1 MDHHHVAKR
10 RLGRLFLV
18 YFIFSSTCTI
28 ILFHLLALPVMPFK
42 QMPALLGK
50 RTASE
55 QALAGNRTSLAATGG
70 GRELPSRSPAQASAS
85 EGDDIFPV
93 GPLAGGAIDHVDDMV
108 PNRQALSSGNVK
120 VNMTWEA
127 VYGKSPDPER
137 LPELD
142 GVNVVSPTWFELANG
157 AGDISSKADLD
168 YVRWA
173 KERSLQIW
181 AMFSNGFEP
190 IRTSKALS
198 TKKSR
203 EHMIKQ
209 LLQYAES
216 YDLQGINFDFENV
229 KTEDGK
235 NFVQFIKEAAPLL
248 HERNLVVSVDVTPKS
263 DSEYWSLFL
272 DRPALVPYVDFMM
285 LMAYDEHWA
294 SSPKSGS
301 VSSLPWVRRSVEGL
315 LDEDGIPPSKIVL
328 SMPLYTRIW
337 TETPKS
343 SGGSKVTSKALGMKK
358 AAELVA
364 ARKLTPAY
372 DRKTGQNYV
381 EYREDGQLKRIW
393 LEDSTSIKA
402 RVAIAKEYGLAGVAT
417 WSRSFMDSGIWNVIK
432 KELE

>member
-1 MDHHHVAKR
+1 M
-10 RLGRLFLV
+10 

-28 ILFHLLALPVMPFK
+28 ILFHLLDLPVMPFNE
-42 QMPALLGK
+42 MPGLHGRSPDAG
-50 RTASE
+50 
-55 QALAGNRTSLAATGG
+55 QALGNRISLADAGG
-70 GRELPSRSPAQASAS
+70 GRELTSETQVPASLAD
-85 EGDDIFPV
+85 GDDIFPV
-93 GPLAGGAIDHVDDMV
+93 GPLAGSAGDLANNI
-108 PNRQALSSGNVK
+108 QAFSSGNVK

-127 VYGKSPDPER
+127 VYGKSPDPEQ

-157 AGDISSKADLD
+157 TGDISSKGDLD
-168 YVRWA
+168 YVKWA
-173 KERSLQIW
+173 EERNLQIW

-190 IRTSKALS
+190 DRTSIALS

-203 EHMIKQ
+203 EHMIEQ
-209 LLQYAES
+209 LLQYAET
-216 YDLQGINFDFENV
+216 YRLQGINFDFENV
-229 KTEDGK
+229 KTEDGATY
-235 NFVQFIKEAAPLL
+235 VQFIKEAAPLL

-272 DRPALVPYVDFMM
+272 DRPALIPHVDFMM

-301 VSSLPWVRRSVEGL
+301 VASLPWVRRSVERL

-343 SGGSKVTSKALGMKK
+343 SGGSKVTSKALGMKM

-364 ARKLTPAY
+364 ARKLIPTY

-402 RVAIAKEYGLAGVAT
+402 RIAIANEYGLAGVAT

>member
-1 MDHHHVAKR
+1 MDHHHAAKR
-10 RLGRLFLV
+10 RLSRLFLV

-42 QMPALLGK
+42 LMPLLHG
-50 RTASE
+50 RSPAAE
-55 QALAGNRTSLAATGG
+55 QALAGDRTSLADAAG
-70 GRELPSRSPAQASAS
+70 GRELPSQTPVSASPAV
-85 EGDDIFPV
+85 GDDIFPV
-93 GPLAGGAIDHVDDMV
+93 GPLAGSGSVGANGAA
-108 PNRQALSSGNVK
+108 PGSQAFSSGNAK

-142 GVNVVSPTWFELANG
+142 GVNVVSPTWFELSNG
-157 AGDISSKADLD
+157 TGDISSKADLD

-173 KERSLQIW
+173 KERNLQIW

-190 IRTSKALS
+190 NRTSIALS

-203 EHMIKQ
+203 EHMIQQ
-209 LLQYAES
+209 LLQYAET
-216 YDLQGINFDFENV
+216 YRLQGINFDFENV
-229 KTEDGK
+229 KTDDGE
-235 NFVQFIKEAAPLL
+235 NFVQFIKEASPLL
-248 HERNLVVSVDVTPKS
+248 RECNLVVSVDVTPKS

-272 DRPALVPYVDFMM
+272 DRPALIPYVDFMM

-301 VSSLPWVRRSVEGL
+301 VASLSWVRRSVERL

-328 SMPLYTRIW
+328 SMPLYTRVW

-364 ARKLTPAY
+364 ARKLNPTY

-402 RVAIAKEYGLAGVAT
+402 RVALANEYGLAGVAT